1 MKLQCRGESRESS
14 GNMMAPSSRPAMC
27 SLAFNRY
34 VTPSVPSPLMTV
46 SLARPGACC
55 VAPKNMVLAGAGA
68 TSILLPQLPQNR
80 LPVGTSAPQFGQSML
95 AFSAARPTSQAA
107 PDCGPRDGQ
116 ERDRQSGGGPVTLER
131 DLLMAATAAARTS
144 ALGSF

>member
-80 LPVGTSAPQFGQSML
+80 LPVGTSAPQFGQSIP
-95 AFSAARPTSQAA
+95 AFSAARPTSQAGPGWGPA
-107 PDCGPRDGQ
+107 PQ
-116 ERDRQSGGGPVTLER
+116 TTADRQPGGDLGP
-131 DLLMAATAAARTS
+131 
-144 ALGSF
+144 LG